1 MWTYGYDILKSG
13 SYHSENPTQTK
24 QCLLRDLWG
33 RGGRVLIAKAS
44 LRVEKNPSNNIDKVL
59 CNFVWRNATQYLRK
73 PVLSTLNNTSKINWL
88 KYWQKYPNCTWNVFL
103 LHVIS
108 KLGALNFFAINQIP
122 IKISAFHC
130 RTFLSRTLMDTLYRH
145 QSLFMEYRF
154 LNIPPGDYAQ
164 VCAVLVTSQS
174 KPSAVVLLSP
184 SDTAAG
190 KIRFSNNPS
199 RILLSTK
206 QYTLKYRVGRNVWIK
221 GANCKNNNETIQI
234 YNSAELEQK

>member
-1 MWTYGYDILKSG
+1 MD
-13 SYHSENPTQTK
+13 
-24 QCLLRDLWG
+24 
-33 RGGRVLIAKAS
+33 
-44 LRVEKNPSNNIDKVL
+44 
-59 CNFVWRNATQYLRK
+59 
-73 PVLSTLNNTSKINWL
+73 
-88 KYWQKYPNCTWNVFL
+88 
-103 LHVIS
+103 
-108 KLGALNFFAINQIP
+108 
-122 IKISAFHC
+122 
-130 RTFLSRTLMDTLYRH
+130 MDTLYRH
-145 QSLFMEYRF
+145 KSLFMEYRF

-190 KIRFSNNPS
+190 KIRFSNN
-199 RILLSTK
+199 LTK